1 MSRPSRT
8 LLALLLSAPSLA
20 AAQDCPGTPLACAV
34 ADAVERGLDAWRA
47 QEAGTGLIAG
57 GPEVCEAGITACH
70 NALAIQA
77 LMQATAGFGNA
88 ARPRGFEGGS
98 PADHRLIIRLVQALI
113 AGDPALTDPDTLVSV
128 RATAANLQALSQYL
142 GTGGPDDIGLPASV
156 VEALVNGMVALM
168 AKQGLAPE
176 QAWGPSGQGADVQAT
191 HAAVLG
197 LIAATS
203 IIEDPLARL
212 EGIPDFLATHADLD
226 GGFGDPATTAAA
238 IWTWRLTQIPIGT
251 PEVQAALARV
261 VDHVSTNTPF
271 GDEGWGGRPAYGLW
285 ALTHA
290 LSLGSDDGLGAD
302 LYAESFGALD
312 PIALGFPDEARGF
325 AFDITD
331 TLLGAQGPDGFF
343 PGSAGEDRD
352 TAHGYALLTLL
363 RVADFARADPD
374 RDGVDTA
381 QDNCPDL
388 PNPDQVDQDQDN
400 IGDACDNC
408 AKVVNR
414 GQVDTDGDGW
424 GDACDRELCVP
435 DGQPEFCDARDNDCD
450 GWLDRL
456 PGGAP
461 VIEPAPCNTELP
473 GACARG
479 TWVCSGIGEVV
490 CRPTAGP
497 MPEVCNGLDDDCDGE
512 TDEDRGLCAPDAEP
526 NAEPD
531 AAPPPDADPDALDA
545 AAPDAA
551 PPPPLDAA
559 VGATPTP
566 VPLPGGPDCQTLP
579 GRCAPGLWPF
589 LVAVGVA
596 RRRTARGR
604 LAAAR
609 TDGSLGP
616 PHHRRFLHPGRD
628 RGDGRRGG
636 HTGPVAR
643 IESC

>member
-1 MSRPSRT
+1 M
-8 LLALLLSAPSLA
+8 
-20 AAQDCPGTPLACAV
+20 
-34 ADAVERGLDAWRA
+34 
-47 QEAGTGLIAG
+47 
-57 GPEVCEAGITACH
+57 
-70 NALAIQA
+70 
-77 LMQATAGFGNA
+77 
-88 ARPRGFEGGS
+88 
-98 PADHRLIIRLVQALI
+98 
-113 AGDPALTDPDTLVSV
+113 VSV

-212 EGIPDFLATHADLD
+212 AGIPDFLATHADLD

-461 VIEPAPCNTELP
+461 VVEPAPCDTELP

-531 AAPPPDADPDALDA
+531 AAPPPDADLMPSTQPPRTPRHRRPWTPPWVPRRRRCRSRAVRTVRPCPAD
-545 AAPDAA
+545 A
-551 PPPPLDAA
+551 PPASGRSWSPS
-559 VGATPTP
+559 VWHEG
-566 VPLPGGPDCQTLP
+566 GGPAGGPPRRTP
-579 GRCAPGLWPF
+579 MRAGVRPIT
-589 LVAVGVA
+589 VGFSIQDATGETVDPAGTRVPWRESNRVEPRAGQDA
-596 RRRTARGR
+596 RRSGGVECGASSSRLCVSPGVVITQTCGVNTNPRGR
-604 LAAAR
+604 
-609 TDGSLGP
+609 TS
-616 PHHRRFLHPGRD
+616 
-628 RGDGRRGG
+628 
-636 HTGPVAR
+636 
-643 IESC
+643 